1 MNDLFWNRYPLLA
14 QSRHGCAWLT
24 IQRNLGL
31 AQSTLDAY
39 ARALEDY
46 LTFSQGRN
54 GSIETATKEHIALYV
69 HDLTSRKNPRGG
81 NIRRLDSGA
90 GLANATLQ
98 QRLTAVRLFYDYLM
112 EEGLRQDNPVGRG
125 RYTPGKGF
133 AGHRDRGLIPRYR
146 KLPWIPDEQQWQ
158 QILDAMREEPIRN
171 RFMFSLSY
179 DAALRREEVCSLQT
193 GDLDPSQRFVHIRAE
208 TTKERSTDR
217 VVPYSQATNTL
228 YTQYLSERRKL
239 SRQRGPL
246 FLSESRRNRAA
257 PISIWTWSKVIKQVA
272 YRAGV
277 EQFTPHTLRH
287 LCLTDLA
294 RSHWDI
300 HEIATFAG
308 HRNLHTTM
316 IYIHLSGRELADK
329 IERGM
334 ASIYTWRIETMKEIF
349 E

>member
-1 MNDLFWNRYPLLA
+1 MDDLLWNRYPLLA
-14 QSRHGCAWLT
+14 QSSHGRTWLT
-24 IQRNLGL
+24 IQKNLGL
-31 AQSTLDAY
+31 AHSTIDAY

-46 LTFSQGRN
+46 LSFSQGKN

-81 NIRRLDSGA
+81 NIRTLDSGA

-158 QILDAMREEPIRN
+158 CLLEAMHEESIRN
-171 RFMFSLSY
+171 RFMFALSY
-179 DAALRREEVCSLQT
+179 DAALRREELCSLQT
-193 GDLDPSQRFVHIRAE
+193 GDLDPSQRLVHIRAE
-208 TTKERSTDR
+208 TTKGRSTDR

-257 PISIWTWSKVIKQVA
+257 PISIWTWSKVIEQVA
-272 YRAGV
+272 HRAGV
-277 EQFTPHTLRH
+277 EQFTPHALRH

-316 IYIHLSGRELADK
+316 LYIHLSGRELADK
-329 IERGM
+329 IEQGM
-334 ASIYTWRIETMKEIF
+334 ASIYAWRTETMKEIAP
-349 E
+349 